1 MADHFRLTRPL
12 CGSRIAQS
20 SHRYMRPV
28 CFHNCTMCSYVDY
41 GLITIHMLISIL
53 QYSQTEHLASP
64 HCDPPSSDLPSCSHN
79 HTDTHLHPSP
89 MVIPMQCCAMLCCCV
104 CVTWPLPFHAIV
116 QQTDAVP
123 PSTLII
129 PVIPISTVPAEPAVI
144 SSSTSQVFFYFSIF
158 PLHTLPPLFFCSLPV
173 GHFSWSLPFL
183 CSLMGLKDYQPQS
196 RVKYHGSPWL
206 IASAC
211 QPAGGSGKPHRKTDR
226 EIEQASKRESGF
238 NFRLLLARNSI
249 HASALHVLQYKMPC
263 TYICWQPCVNLVWVP
278 VMVNVRSWGE

>member
-1 MADHFRLTRPL
+1 MVDNFWLTRPL
-12 CGSRIAQS
+12 CGSCIAQS

-28 CFHNCTMCSYVDY
+28 CFHNCTKYSYVDY
-41 GLITIHMLISIL
+41 GLITIRMLISIL
-53 QYSQTEHLASP
+53 SFHSPIFSNEASCISP
-64 HCDPPSSDLPSCSHN
+64 LWFPPLDLPSCSHN

-144 SSSTSQVFFYFSIF
+144 SSSTSQVFFSFSIF
-158 PLHTLPPLFFCSLPV
+158 PLHPLPPLFFCSLPV

-211 QPAGGSGKPHRKTDR
+211 QPAVGSGKPHRKTDR
-226 EIEQASKRESGF
+226 EIEQASEREW
-238 NFRLLLARNSI
+238 I
-249 HASALHVLQYKMPC
+249 
-263 TYICWQPCVNLVWVP
+263 
-278 VMVNVRSWGE
+278 